1 MHLDRQA
8 TLLFTAPLVR
18 AGVLRMRRA
27 IPILMY
33 HSVSDSVEKGV
44 SPYYR
49 VTTSPAR
56 FREHMRWLHEHG
68 FVVIDLAEALRRL
81 DAGIG
86 LDRAV
91 VVTFDDGF
99 QDFLTEAWPALAQYG
114 FRASMFLPTAY
125 ISNDRRSFKGRPCL
139 TWSEVR
145 ELQSQGVSFGSHTV
159 SHPVLHDLPW
169 SDVARELRDSKVQIE
184 DEVQE
189 RVDTFAYPF
198 AFPQEDRP
206 FVTRLRREL
215 ADLGFTGAV
224 TTAIGR
230 AKPGH
235 DPLCLRRL
243 PVNDCDDYRLFTSK
257 LAGAYDWLGP
267 VQLLSRT
274 AKVLTR

>member
-1 MHLDRQA
+1 M
-8 TLLFTAPLVR
+8 PK
-18 AGVLRMRRA
+18 A

-33 HSVSDSVEKGV
+33 HSISDDVEKGV

-68 FVVIDLAEALRRL
+68 FAVIDLAEALRRL
-81 DAGIG
+81 DTGS
-86 LDRAV
+86 DDHVRSV

-99 QDFLTEAWPALAQYG
+99 QDFLTDAWPALAQYG
-114 FRASMFLPTAY
+114 FTASMFLPTAY
-125 ISNDRRSFKGRPCL
+125 IGNDRGSFKGRPCL
-139 TWSEVR
+139 TWGEVR
-145 ELQSQGVSFGSHTV
+145 ELHAHGVSFGSHTV
-159 SHPVLHDLPW
+159 NHPVLHDLPW
-169 SDVARELRDSKVQIE
+169 PDVTRELGDSKARIE

-189 RVDTFAYPF
+189 RVNTFAYPF
-198 AFPQEDRP
+198 AFPQEDRR

-230 AKPGH
+230 AKQGH
-235 DPLCLRRL
+235 DPLCLKRL

-267 VQLLSRT
+267 VQLLSRA